1 MNEMYEVYM
10 ARAFRQW
17 YDRLRDRQAVTLIAA
32 RIRRIFFGNLGQIR
46 SVGGTVSELK
56 IDAGPGYRIYFTRRR
71 NVLIILLVGGDK
83 DSQDRDIQKAKEMV
97 EGKTTEEL
105 LNAVS
110 LYRR

>member
-10 ARAFRQW
+10 TRAFRQW
-17 YDRLRDRQAVTLIAA
+17 YDRLRDRQAATLIAA

-46 SVGGTVSELK
+46 SVGGNVSELK